1 MVEGN
6 HLDSFRL
13 KRIVSRETS
22 CEGLRL
28 TVKCL
33 EGSQPWRTQIELPP
47 GKPAVKDSD

>member
-1 MVEGN
+1 VVEGN